1 MKKDK
6 HIDIYPNETW
16 CFNLVVCNDS
26 ITLEDI
32 NKEYCGEYN
41 DEGYEKDFEY
51 DVNNTYAITTVL
63 YTKKEHKP
71 VYFCWYTHNIKPMG
85 DDTEEDDL
93 ISTISHESYHLT
105 FDLIK
110 DKGDNLVDDN
120 QEAAAYL
127 LGWIAKCI
135 YKTVKKQ

>member
-32 NKEYCGEYN
+32 NKEYCGEYD
-41 DEGYEKDFEY
+41 DEGYEKNFEY
-51 DVNNTYAITTVL
+51 DVSNTDAITTVL
-63 YTKKEHKP
+63 YTRKDHQP
-71 VYFCWYTHNIKPMG
+71 VYFCWYTHNMKLIPN
-85 DDTEEDDL
+85 DSEDECL
-93 ISTISHESYHLT
+93 INTISHESYHII
-105 FDLIK
+105 FDLIA
-110 DKGDNLVDDN
+110 DKGDKLVDDN

-127 LGWIAKCI
+127 LGWVAECI